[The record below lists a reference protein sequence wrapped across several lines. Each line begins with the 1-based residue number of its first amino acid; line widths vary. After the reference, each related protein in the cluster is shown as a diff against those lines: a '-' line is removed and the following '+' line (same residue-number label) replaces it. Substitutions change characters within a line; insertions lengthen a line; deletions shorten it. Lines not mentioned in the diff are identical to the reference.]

1 MNRLTVRLALAF
13 SLLGGVPV
21 VGDAW
26 ARTAAPV
33 PQPRAAGGGSSM
45 NARAVQD
52 ARPTLDLLITVR
64 LLAELLDQRQLVL
77 DAGASSSLD
86 SLLRPLSTAKAL
98 PPSQAAALNSAVQ
111 LTLTPSQTL
120 VLRQARAALESRAQA
135 LMARARFAAPDGPL
149 NLTLIRYGLMVPGGQ
164 ATVQLLLGKQ
174 VNPFTQAG
182 GQAALLDHLLALL
195 KG

>member
-21 VGDAW
+21 VGNAW

-33 PQPRAAGGGSSM
+33 PQPRAAGGGSM

-64 LLAELLDQRQLVL
+64 LLAELLDQRQLML
-77 DAGASSSLD
+77 DAGASSALD
-86 SLLRPLSTAKAL
+86 SLLRPLSTARAL
-98 PPSQAAALNSAVQ
+98 SPSQAAALNSAVQ

-120 VLRQARAALESRAQA
+120 VLRQARAALETRAQA

-164 ATVQLLLGKQ
+164 ATVQRLLGKQ